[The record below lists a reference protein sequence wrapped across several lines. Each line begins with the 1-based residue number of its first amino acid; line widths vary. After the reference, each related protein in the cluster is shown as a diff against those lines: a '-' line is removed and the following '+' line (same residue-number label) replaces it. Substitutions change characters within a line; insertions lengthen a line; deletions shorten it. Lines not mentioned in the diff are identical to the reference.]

1 MGESGGREGDDVWPE
16 MMRVWTVP
24 VAVAM
29 AADSTEIHRDTQT
42 SRANVRLDSG
52 SCHPSSPVFLSAGPF
67 LALDRSAGITPSPGA
82 TSVPA
87 GL

>member
-1 MGESGGREGDDVWPE
+1 MGESGGREGDDVWPRNNE
-16 MMRVWTVP
+16 GVDRSSGGS
-24 VAVAM
+24 
-29 AADSTEIHRDTQT
+29 DGRGQYRDTQT